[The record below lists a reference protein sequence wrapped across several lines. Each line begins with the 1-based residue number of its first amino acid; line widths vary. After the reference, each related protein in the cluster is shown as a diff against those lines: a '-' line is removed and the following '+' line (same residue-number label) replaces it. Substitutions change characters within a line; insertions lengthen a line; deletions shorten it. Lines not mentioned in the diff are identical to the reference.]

1 MNSIKLNNI
10 VKGQVTGITPYGVFV
25 SLEDD
30 YSGLV
35 HISEVSNKFVKN
47 LNDLFSIGDIINVKV
62 LDINEDKREVK
73 LSIKKI
79 DYKVEQ
85 QLSMIPESGS
95 GFGLLHANLKNWT
108 NQKIKEIKKK
118 QRKLTKKCWHIKNKM
133 VHLIMS
139 AVTWATSSVG

>member
-35 HISEVSNKFVKN
+35 HISEVSNQFVKN

-108 NQKIKEIKKK
+108 NQKIKEIKKN
-118 QRKLTKKCWHIKNKM
+118 KKN
-133 VHLIMS
+133 
-139 AVTWATSSVG
+139 

>member
-79 DYKVEQ
+79 DYKVEH

-108 NQKIKEIKKK
+108 NQKIKEIKK
-118 QRKLTKKCWHIKNKM
+118 NKEN
-133 VHLIMS
+133 
-139 AVTWATSSVG
+139 